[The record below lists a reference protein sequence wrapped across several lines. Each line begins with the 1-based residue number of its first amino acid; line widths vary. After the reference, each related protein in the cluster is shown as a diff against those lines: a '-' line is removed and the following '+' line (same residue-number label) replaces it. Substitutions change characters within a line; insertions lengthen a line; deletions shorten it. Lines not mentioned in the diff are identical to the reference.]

1 MHQANDE
8 LTSQEAEAVASESM
22 IEWERGQSA
31 LRDEVT
37 RVTTLLRSIRDPSS
51 HAVGQWNLSEVAM
64 YLSQVWLVVPSLA
77 RRDLSRVHEM
87 VPSLVGA
94 AGDSL
99 IRDMWDLPDTMTLAV
114 KSDPE
119 RDPAILADRIE
130 VRAQEYFSECV
141 GADPDAQRAWLV
153 QGVTVAQSTL
163 TYNLLNETVMHG
175 YDIARAAGRRWRI
188 EPTHAAMALAR
199 FIVPVSQALD
209 SRAMVN
215 AKKAANFRATYD
227 LRIRGGDSFHF
238 IFDNGELNIAQ
249 PSPRRVDCHISA
261 DPVAFLMVVWN
272 RQGQWISIAK
282 RQLTAWGRK
291 PWLGPQLRAL
301 MRNP

>member
-64 YLSQVWLVVPSLA
+64 HLSQVWLVVPSLA

-119 RDPAILADRIE
+119 RDPAILATALR
-130 VRAQEYFSECV
+130 S
-141 GADPDAQRAWLV
+141 
-153 QGVTVAQSTL
+153 
-163 TYNLLNETVMHG
+163 
-175 YDIARAAGRRWRI
+175 GRRSTSANVWELIPMHRGRGWFK
-188 EPTHAAMALAR
+188 AL
-199 FIVPVSQALD
+199 P
-209 SRAMVN
+209 SRS
-215 AKKAANFRATYD
+215 R
-227 LRIRGGDSFHF
+227 
-238 IFDNGELNIAQ
+238 
-249 PSPRRVDCHISA
+249 P
-261 DPVAFLMVVWN
+261 
-272 RQGQWISIAK
+272 
-282 RQLTAWGRK
+282 
-291 PWLGPQLRAL
+291 
-301 MRNP
+301 